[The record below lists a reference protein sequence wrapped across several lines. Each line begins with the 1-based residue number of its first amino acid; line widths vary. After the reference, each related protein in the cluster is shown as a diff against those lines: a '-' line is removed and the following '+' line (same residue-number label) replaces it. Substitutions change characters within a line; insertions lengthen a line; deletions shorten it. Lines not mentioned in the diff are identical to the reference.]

1 MNVYRE
7 KLRPAWWMV
16 VATGLFLPA
25 TTLIFLPLSIP
36 LGLGAGMA
44 LWGGSLGLLW
54 ALSPTISTD
63 GQTISAGRAQIERTF
78 VGELEAFYGE
88 DARQQRGP
96 KLDARAW
103 LVIRPWVDPVVKIT
117 IADPADPTPYWIVSS
132 RRPEQFIAAW
142 RGGETT

>member
-1 MNVYRE
+1 MNSYTE

-36 LGLGAGMA
+36 LGLGVGAA
-44 LWGGSLGLLW
+44 LWSGSLGLLW
-54 ALSPTISTD
+54 VLSPTISTD
-63 GQTISAGRAQIERTF
+63 GQAIRAGRAQIERKF
-78 VGELEAFYGE
+78 VTGVEAFRGE

-117 IADPADPTPYWIVSS
+117 IGDPADPTPYWIVSS
-132 RRPEQFIAAW
+132 RKPEQFIAAW
-142 RGGETT
+142 RAGETT